1 MKFEENLVHWKK
13 FTTEVKNENEL
24 VYLETDLE
32 KNYLET
38 DLEKNYEVKR
48 NLVRLE
54 KLLVTPILIIFTFII
69 FTKFDIDNYR

>member
-1 MKFEENLVHWKK
+1 MKFGENFVHCKK
-13 FTTEVKNENEL
+13 FTPYIKNESEVL
-24 VYLETDLE
+24 YA
-32 KNYLET
+32 KT

-54 KLLVTPILIIFTFII
+54 KLLVTPILIFTFII